1 MAPGCHV
8 VGGCHAGGGVG
19 CYGDV
24 GVAGTDGCNLIK
36 IYIVQNKKYL
46 TNIIIK

>member
-1 MAPGCHV
+1 MAPGYHV

-24 GVAGTDGCNLIK
+24 GVAGTDGCSLIK
-36 IYIVQNKKYL
+36 IYCSKQKIPYEYYY
-46 TNIIIK
+46 